1 MQCNVMWN
9 STNYIYRGSIFC
21 NSGLTCNSEL
31 HQWPCTHTENIIFYI
46 RLPAHVK
53 TSFYYIIRFSYLMI
67 FFKNLRCFVSHWQSS
82 TLLESPYLLNV
93 IITCRLHFMH
103 SAWYAE
109 THDQNQWL
117 QVNLSQRVEIRRVAT
132 QGRHNSNQWV
142 TSYMLNYSSDG
153 VLFYQYQT
161 NRNQTV
167 SSYLDVV
174 LIPLLLLTLSG
185 VWLSQTPAGSSLAI
199 SRILSLK

>member
-1 MQCNVMWN
+1 MLYVISACQRTWK
-9 STNYIYRGSIFC
+9 
-21 NSGLTCNSEL
+21 
-31 HQWPCTHTENIIFYI
+31 
-46 RLPAHVK
+46 PA
-53 TSFYYIIRFSYLMI
+53 YIIYNSMFVPND
-67 FFKNLRCFVSHWQSS
+67 FFLNSRCFVSHWQSS

-93 IITCRLHFMH
+93 IISCRLHFMH
-103 SAWYAE
+103 SAWYAG

-117 QVNLSQRVEIRRVAT
+117 QVNFSQRVEIRRVAT

-185 VWLSQTPAGSSLAI
+185 VWLSRTPAGSSLAI

>member
-1 MQCNVMWN
+1 
-9 STNYIYRGSIFC
+9 
-21 NSGLTCNSEL
+21 
-31 HQWPCTHTENIIFYI
+31 
-46 RLPAHVK
+46 
-53 TSFYYIIRFSYLMI
+53 MI

-93 IITCRLHFMH
+93 IISCRLHFMH

-117 QVNLSQRVEIRRVAT
+117 QVNLSRRVEIRRVAT

-167 SSYLDVV
+167 SSFLDVV
-174 LIPLLLLTLSG
+174 LIPLLLLNNYWMRLSM
-185 VWLSQTPAGSSLAI
+185 I
-199 SRILSLK
+199 S